1 LPLDPNDAPLEDI
14 DYGLF
19 EEVIWP
25 ALAARVP
32 QFEAL
37 KLRSAWAGY
46 YEMNTFDH
54 NAVVGALPGFNN
66 LFVASGFSGHGMQHA
81 PAIGHAMAKLVM
93 GHAAPEIDVFT
104 PARVARGEPLVER
117 NVI

>member
-1 LPLDPNDAPLEDI
+1 
-14 DYGLF
+14 
-19 EEVIWP
+19 VIWP

-54 NAVVGALPGFNN
+54 NGLVGALPGVDN
-66 LFVASGFSGHGMQHA
+66 LFVACGFSGHGMQHA

-93 GHAAPEIDVFT
+93 GQAAPEIVALT
-104 PARVARGEPLVER
+104 PERLGRGERLVEK